1 MPEPGTSLYQRVTIT
16 LHVRSQRDLPAM
28 KRILLGLL
36 CLTPIAP
43 CVAGDAGLF
52 PPSTV
57 IYAELSHAKELADTL
72 YEHPLRARIEALPAY
87 QQFTESAQFRQFEQ
101 GRSMAEGMIGMPI
114 REAIETFLAQGAS
127 VGFDAESESFAAVV
141 RGKDAK
147 TMRELRD
154 KALAIIALAN
164 EGAPVANVE
173 YRGIEAHRA
182 NDLRLAVYEDRMLLT
197 NSSDLG
203 KAVIDRMLDGGGSL
217 ADSEGF
223 QEAIATKDGDAT
235 LWAYANVDAIRSSG
249 EAQEIYEQQI
259 DNPVAEALLGG
270 IQSNLQH
277 TQYATAT
284 VLADKQTVS
293 VELATPHEADWIPE
307 EREYYFGPEGNGR
320 APAITAPDQT
330 LFTLSTYRDLSEMW
344 LRAGDLFG
352 PETNDQFAQADAGL
366 TTIFAGRDFGEEIL
380 GSLSPE
386 VAFIATRQDFSG
398 RNPIPALKLPSFA
411 IIAELRDPEKMR
423 RELRRT
429 FQSTVGFFNVVG
441 AMNGLNQL
449 ELDIE
454 KLDAGAEVV
463 TASYV
468 AEEGQE
474 ESTEAPVQFNF
485 SPTVGFA
492 GDRFILSSEIGLAKT
507 LTLAKES
514 DQGSSDNTWSN
525 LNAETLRDILSDNR
539 EQLIA
544 NNMLEEG
551 NDREEAEAA
560 IDLLLDIVGFFQD
573 LSLRLR
579 DVDDHLKL
587 SLQLRV
593 QQ

>member
-1 MPEPGTSLYQRVTIT
+1 
-16 LHVRSQRDLPAM
+16 M
-28 KRILLGLL
+28 KRILSGLL
-36 CLTPIAP
+36 LSLASIHCL
-43 CVAGDAGLF
+43 AGDAELF

-57 IYAELSHAKELADTL
+57 IYAELSNAEELAETI
-72 YEHPLRARIEALPAY
+72 YEHPLRARIEAMPAY
-87 QQFTESAQFRQFEQ
+87 QQFTQSAQFRQIEQ
-101 GRSMAEGMIGMPI
+101 GRTMAEGMIGMPI
-114 REAIETFLAQGAS
+114 RQAIETFLAQGAS
-127 VGFDAESESFAAVV
+127 VGFDAQSESFAAII

-154 KALAIIALAN
+154 KALALVSLAR
-164 EGAPVANVE
+164 EGTTVTKVE

-182 NDLRLAVYEDRMLLT
+182 EDIRLAVHEDRMLLT

-203 KAVIDRMLDGGGSL
+203 KAIIDRMLDGGESL
-217 ADSEGF
+217 AGHSGY
-223 QEAIATKDGDAT
+223 QEAKATQPEGAT
-235 LWAYANVDAIRSSG
+235 LWAFADVETIRSSG
-249 EAQEIYEQQI
+249 AAEAIYEQQI
-259 DNPVAEALLGG
+259 DNPVLEALVGG
-270 IQSNLQH
+270 IQSNLQQ
-277 TQYATAT
+277 TSYATAT
-284 VLADKQTVS
+284 IVADKQHVS
-293 VELATPHEADWIPE
+293 IELSTPHQTDWVPE
-307 EREYYFGPEGNGR
+307 EREYYFGSDGNGR
-320 APAITAPDQT
+320 APAIATPDET

-386 VAFIATRQDFSG
+386 IAFIATRQDFTG

-454 KLDAGAEVV
+454 KLDDGAEVV

-468 AEEGQE
+468 AEDGQE
-474 ESTEAPVQFNF
+474 EATDAPLQFNF
-485 SPTVGFA
+485 SPSVGFS
-492 GDRFILSSEIGLAKT
+492 GNRFVLASEIGLAKT
-507 LTLAKES
+507 LTSAEETEQDS
-514 DQGSSDNTWSN
+514 TDNTWSS
-525 LNAETLRDILSDNR
+525 LNAETLREVLRDNR

-551 NDREEAEAA
+551 NDRDEAEAA
-560 IDLLLDIVGFFQD
+560 IDLLLDAVGFFED

-579 DVDDHLKL
+579 HVDDHLKF

>member
-1 MPEPGTSLYQRVTIT
+1 
-16 LHVRSQRDLPAM
+16 M